1 MRNRRFRSITTGA
14 GLAVLLLSLVV
25 ATPSRAAEPAFP
37 PGSRIGLVPPTGMV
51 ISDAFAGFAD
61 PEKNA
66 AILIATL
73 PAAAYS
79 QLDKTL
85 DTEEL
90 RKQGISLEKR
100 EPMRL
105 DAGKGFL
112 LTGRQVAGKER
123 YRKWLLVLAAG
134 DITALVSVQIPESD
148 TAYPNNIVRTALAT
162 LAVRQKVPEQE
173 QLGLLPFTVGDL
185 AGFRVDAV
193 LPGRALVLSAAAAET
208 PKDAS
213 KESEEAPKEPKEA
226 KDSKDAAKETSKE
239 ASKAPKEAKDS
250 KEAAKDSSKEAAARS
265 FDARL
270 LIAAAPGGPAEA
282 DDRGSFARTSF
293 AEIGGMQG
301 CPHHDVGAA
310 AHRRTIGI
318 SDHGGSQG
326 HAQRSRFDGG
336 AMAAFRQRRVSA
348 DDRDRTRRRM
358 DQHALAAARR
368 PRQRS
373 AEVSPAIQA
382 AARANAP
389 NTPYCAK
396 PGIGLE

>member
-1 MRNRRFRSITTGA
+1 MRNSRFRSITAGA

-25 ATPSRAAEPAFP
+25 AMPSRAAEPAFP

-134 DITALVSVQIPESD
+134 DITALVSVQVPESD
-148 TAYPNNIVRTALAT
+148 TAYPNNIVRAALAT

-208 PKDAS
+208 PKDAA

-226 KDSKDAAKETSKE
+226 KDSKE
-239 ASKAPKEAKDS
+239 AP
-250 KEAAKDSSKEAAARS
+250 KDSSKEAAARS

-293 AEIGGMQG
+293 AEIGGIR
-301 CPHHDVGAA
+301 DVRITMSEPLRIGGQSGYQTMAEAKDARSGADVMVVQWL
-310 AHRRTIGI
+310 RFGSGGFLQMTGI
-318 SDHGGSQG
+318 
-326 HAQRSRFDGG
+326 
-336 AMAAFRQRRVSA
+336 
-348 DDRDRTRRRM
+348 
-358 DQHALAAARR
+358 
-368 PRQRS
+368 
-373 AEVSPAIQA
+373 
-382 AARANAP
+382 ARADAWTTTLSRLRAVRDSVQP
-389 NTPYCAK
+389 K
-396 PGIGLE
+396 

>member
-1 MRNRRFRSITTGA
+1 MRNSRFRSITAGA

-25 ATPSRAAEPAFP
+25 AMPSRAAEPAFP

-134 DITALVSVQIPESD
+134 DITALVSVQVPESD
-148 TAYPNNIVRTALAT
+148 TAYPNNIVRAALAT

-208 PKDAS
+208 AKDAA

-226 KDSKDAAKETSKE
+226 KDSKEAAKDTSKE
-239 ASKAPKEAKDS
+239 APKEPKEAKNS
-250 KEAAKDSSKEAAARS
+250 KEAPKDSSKEAAARS

-293 AEIGGMQG
+293 AEIGGIR
-301 CPHHDVGAA
+301 DVRITMSEPLRIGGQSGYQTMAEAKDARSGADVMVVQWL
-310 AHRRTIGI
+310 RFGSGGFLQMTGI
-318 SDHGGSQG
+318 
-326 HAQRSRFDGG
+326 
-336 AMAAFRQRRVSA
+336 
-348 DDRDRTRRRM
+348 
-358 DQHALAAARR
+358 
-368 PRQRS
+368 
-373 AEVSPAIQA
+373 
-382 AARANAP
+382 ARADAWTSTLSRLRAVRDSVQP
-389 NTPYCAK
+389 K
-396 PGIGLE
+396 

>member
-1 MRNRRFRSITTGA
+1 MRNSRFPSITTGA
-14 GLAVLLLSLVV
+14 GLAVLLLSLLV
-25 ATPSRAAEPAFP
+25 AMPSRAAEPIFP

-51 ISDAFAGFAD
+51 LSEAFAGFAD

-90 RKQGISLEKR
+90 RKQGITLEKR

-112 LTGRQVAGKER
+112 LTGRQSAGKEH

-134 DITALVSVQIPESD
+134 DITALVSVQIPEPD
-148 TAYPNNIVRTALAT
+148 TNYPNNIVRTALAT
-162 LAVRQKVPEQE
+162 LAVRQKVPEDE

-193 LPGRALVLSAAAAET
+193 LPGRAVVLSALADETAKDAFKEKEAPKEPEEAAKESKET

-213 KESEEAPKEPKEA
+213 T
-226 KDSKDAAKETSKE
+226 ET
-239 ASKAPKEAKDS
+239 SKAPKEAA
-250 KEAAKDSSKEAAARS
+250 KEAKEAQKDFSKGSAGRS

-293 AEIGGMQG
+293 AEIGGIR
-301 CPHHDVGAA
+301 DVHITMSEPLRIGGQSGYQTMAEAKDARSGADVMVVQWL
-310 AHRRTIGI
+310 RFG
-318 SDHGGSQG
+318 SGGFLQ
-326 HAQRSRFDGG
+326 
-336 AMAAFRQRRVSA
+336 M
-348 DDRDRTRRRM
+348 T
-358 DQHALAAARR
+358 
-368 PRQRS
+368 
-373 AEVSPAIQA
+373 
-382 AARANAP
+382 
-389 NTPYCAK
+389 
-396 PGIGLE
+396 GIGRVDVWTRTLARLRTVRDSIQPK

>member
-1 MRNRRFRSITTGA
+1 MRNSRFRSITAGA
-14 GLAVLLLSLVV
+14 GLAILLLSLVV
-25 ATPSRAAEPAFP
+25 AMPSRAAEPAFP

-134 DITALVSVQIPESD
+134 DITALVSVQVPESD
-148 TAYPNNIVRTALAT
+148 TAYPNNIVRAALAT

-208 PKDAS
+208 AKDAA

-226 KDSKDAAKETSKE
+226 KDSKEAAKDTSKE
-239 ASKAPKEAKDS
+239 APKEPKEAKDS
-250 KEAAKDSSKEAAARS
+250 KEAPKDSSKEAAARS

-293 AEIGGMQG
+293 AEIGGIR
-301 CPHHDVGAA
+301 DVRITMSEPLRIGGQSGYQTMAEAKDARSGADVMVVQWL
-310 AHRRTIGI
+310 RFGSGGFLQMTGI
-318 SDHGGSQG
+318 
-326 HAQRSRFDGG
+326 
-336 AMAAFRQRRVSA
+336 
-348 DDRDRTRRRM
+348 
-358 DQHALAAARR
+358 
-368 PRQRS
+368 
-373 AEVSPAIQA
+373 
-382 AARANAP
+382 ARADAWTSTLSRLRAVRDSVQP
-389 NTPYCAK
+389 K
-396 PGIGLE
+396 

>member
-1 MRNRRFRSITTGA
+1 MRNSRFRSITAGA
-14 GLAVLLLSLVV
+14 GLAILLLSLVV
-25 ATPSRAAEPAFP
+25 AMPSRAAEPAFP

-134 DITALVSVQIPESD
+134 DITALVSVQVPESD
-148 TAYPNNIVRTALAT
+148 TAYPNNIVRAALAT

-208 PKDAS
+208 AKDAA

-226 KDSKDAAKETSKE
+226 KDSKEAAKDTSKE
-239 ASKAPKEAKDS
+239 APKEPKEAKDS
-250 KEAAKDSSKEAAARS
+250 KEAPKDSSKEAAARS

-293 AEIGGMQG
+293 AEIGGIR
-301 CPHHDVGAA
+301 DVRITMSEPLRIGGQSGYQTMAEAKDTRSGADVMVVQWL
-310 AHRRTIGI
+310 RFGSGGFLQMTGI
-318 SDHGGSQG
+318 
-326 HAQRSRFDGG
+326 
-336 AMAAFRQRRVSA
+336 
-348 DDRDRTRRRM
+348 
-358 DQHALAAARR
+358 
-368 PRQRS
+368 
-373 AEVSPAIQA
+373 
-382 AARANAP
+382 ARADAWTSTLSRLRAVRDSVQP
-389 NTPYCAK
+389 K
-396 PGIGLE
+396 

>member
-1 MRNRRFRSITTGA
+1 MRNSRFRSITAGA

-25 ATPSRAAEPAFP
+25 AMPSRAAEPAFP

-134 DITALVSVQIPESD
+134 DITALVSVQVPESD
-148 TAYPNNIVRTALAT
+148 TAYPNNIVRAALAT

-208 PKDAS
+208 PKDAA
-213 KESEEAPKEPKEA
+213 KKSEEAPKEPKEA
-226 KDSKDAAKETSKE
+226 KDSKE
-239 ASKAPKEAKDS
+239 AP
-250 KEAAKDSSKEAAARS
+250 KDSSKEAAARS

-293 AEIGGMQG
+293 AEIGGIR
-301 CPHHDVGAA
+301 DVRITMSEPLRIGGQSGYQTMAEAKDTRSGADVMVVQWL
-310 AHRRTIGI
+310 RFGSGGFLQMTGI
-318 SDHGGSQG
+318 
-326 HAQRSRFDGG
+326 
-336 AMAAFRQRRVSA
+336 
-348 DDRDRTRRRM
+348 
-358 DQHALAAARR
+358 
-368 PRQRS
+368 
-373 AEVSPAIQA
+373 
-382 AARANAP
+382 ARADAWTSTLSRLRAVRDSVQP
-389 NTPYCAK
+389 K
-396 PGIGLE
+396 

>member
-1 MRNRRFRSITTGA
+1 MRNSRFRSITAGA

-25 ATPSRAAEPAFP
+25 AMPSRAAEPAFP

-51 ISDAFAGFAD
+51 ISDAFVGFAD

-134 DITALVSVQIPESD
+134 DITALVSVQVPESD
-148 TAYPNNIVRTALAT
+148 TAYPNNIVRAALAT

-208 PKDAS
+208 AKDAA

-226 KDSKDAAKETSKE
+226 KDSKEAAKDTSKE
-239 ASKAPKEAKDS
+239 APKEPKEAKDS
-250 KEAAKDSSKEAAARS
+250 KEAPKDSSKEAAARS

-293 AEIGGMQG
+293 AEIGGIR
-301 CPHHDVGAA
+301 DVRITMSEPLRIGGQSGYQTMAEAKDARSGADVMVVQWL
-310 AHRRTIGI
+310 RFGSGGFLQMTGI
-318 SDHGGSQG
+318 
-326 HAQRSRFDGG
+326 
-336 AMAAFRQRRVSA
+336 
-348 DDRDRTRRRM
+348 
-358 DQHALAAARR
+358 
-368 PRQRS
+368 
-373 AEVSPAIQA
+373 
-382 AARANAP
+382 ARADAWTSTLSRLRAVRDSVQP
-389 NTPYCAK
+389 K
-396 PGIGLE
+396 

>member
-1 MRNRRFRSITTGA
+1 MRNSRFRSITAGA

-25 ATPSRAAEPAFP
+25 AMPSRAAEPAFP

-90 RKQGISLEKR
+90 RKQGITLEKR

-134 DITALVSVQIPESD
+134 DITALVSVQVPESD
-148 TAYPNNIVRTALAT
+148 TAYPNNIVRAALAT

-208 PKDAS
+208 AKDAA

-226 KDSKDAAKETSKE
+226 KDSKEAAKDTSKE
-239 ASKAPKEAKDS
+239 APKEPKEAKDS
-250 KEAAKDSSKEAAARS
+250 KEAPKDSSKEAAARS

-293 AEIGGMQG
+293 AEIGGIR
-301 CPHHDVGAA
+301 DVRITMSEPLRIGGQSGYQTMAEAKDARSGADVMVVQWL
-310 AHRRTIGI
+310 RFGSGGFLQMTGI
-318 SDHGGSQG
+318 
-326 HAQRSRFDGG
+326 
-336 AMAAFRQRRVSA
+336 
-348 DDRDRTRRRM
+348 
-358 DQHALAAARR
+358 
-368 PRQRS
+368 
-373 AEVSPAIQA
+373 
-382 AARANAP
+382 ARADAWTSTLSRLRAVRDSVQP
-389 NTPYCAK
+389 K
-396 PGIGLE
+396 

>member
-1 MRNRRFRSITTGA
+1 MRNSRFRSITAGA
-14 GLAVLLLSLVV
+14 GLAILLLSLVV
-25 ATPSRAAEPAFP
+25 AMPTRAAEPAFP

-134 DITALVSVQIPESD
+134 DITALVSVQVPESD
-148 TAYPNNIVRTALAT
+148 TAYPNNIVRAALAT

-226 KDSKDAAKETSKE
+226 KDSKEAPKDTSKE
-239 ASKAPKEAKDS
+239 APKEPKEAKDS
-250 KEAAKDSSKEAAARS
+250 KEAAKDASKEAAARS

-293 AEIGGMQG
+293 AEIGGIR
-301 CPHHDVGAA
+301 DVRITMSEPLRIGGQSGYQTMAEAKDTRSGADVMVVQWL
-310 AHRRTIGI
+310 RFGSGGFLQMTGI
-318 SDHGGSQG
+318 
-326 HAQRSRFDGG
+326 
-336 AMAAFRQRRVSA
+336 
-348 DDRDRTRRRM
+348 
-358 DQHALAAARR
+358 
-368 PRQRS
+368 
-373 AEVSPAIQA
+373 
-382 AARANAP
+382 ARADAWTSTLSRLRAVRDSVQP
-389 NTPYCAK
+389 K
-396 PGIGLE
+396 

>member
-1 MRNRRFRSITTGA
+1 MRNRRFRSITAGA
-14 GLAVLLLSLVV
+14 GLAVLLLSLVL

-123 YRKWLLVLAAG
+123 YRKWLLVLASG
-134 DITALVSVQIPESD
+134 DITALVSVQVPESD

-208 PKDAS
+208 PKDTS

-226 KDSKDAAKETSKE
+226 KDSKDAPKETSKE

-293 AEIGGMQG
+293 AEIGGIR
-301 CPHHDVGAA
+301 DVRITMSEPLRIGGQSGYQTMAEAKDTRSGADVMVVQWL
-310 AHRRTIGI
+310 RFGSGGFLQMTGI
-318 SDHGGSQG
+318 
-326 HAQRSRFDGG
+326 
-336 AMAAFRQRRVSA
+336 
-348 DDRDRTRRRM
+348 
-358 DQHALAAARR
+358 
-368 PRQRS
+368 
-373 AEVSPAIQA
+373 
-382 AARANAP
+382 ARADAWTSTLSRLRAVRDSVQP
-389 NTPYCAK
+389 K
-396 PGIGLE
+396 

>member
-1 MRNRRFRSITTGA
+1 MRNRRFRSITAGA
-14 GLAVLLLSLVV
+14 GLAVLLLSLVL

-90 RKQGISLEKR
+90 RKQGITLEKR

-123 YRKWLLVLAAG
+123 YRKWLLVLASG
-134 DITALVSVQIPESD
+134 DITALVSVQVPESD

-208 PKDAS
+208 PKDTS

-226 KDSKDAAKETSKE
+226 KDSKEAPKDTSKEAPKEPKDAKDSKDGPKETSKE
-239 ASKAPKEAKDS
+239 ESKAPKEAKDS

-293 AEIGGMQG
+293 AEIGGIR
-301 CPHHDVGAA
+301 DVRITMSEPLRIGGQSGYQTMAEAKDARSGADLMVVQWL
-310 AHRRTIGI
+310 RFGSGGFLQMTGI
-318 SDHGGSQG
+318 
-326 HAQRSRFDGG
+326 
-336 AMAAFRQRRVSA
+336 
-348 DDRDRTRRRM
+348 
-358 DQHALAAARR
+358 
-368 PRQRS
+368 
-373 AEVSPAIQA
+373 
-382 AARANAP
+382 ARADAWTSTLSRLRAVRDSVQP
-389 NTPYCAK
+389 K
-396 PGIGLE
+396 

>member
-1 MRNRRFRSITTGA
+1 MRNSRFRSITAGA

-25 ATPSRAAEPAFP
+25 AMPSRAAEPAFP

-134 DITALVSVQIPESD
+134 DITALVSVQVPESD
-148 TAYPNNIVRTALAT
+148 TAYPNNIVRAALAT

-213 KESEEAPKEPKEA
+213 KESEEAPKEPKEVSKDSKEAPKDTSKEAPKEPKEA
-226 KDSKDAAKETSKE
+226 KDSKEAPKETSKE

-250 KEAAKDSSKEAAARS
+250 KETAKNSSKEAAARS

-293 AEIGGMQG
+293 AEIGGIR
-301 CPHHDVGAA
+301 DVRITMSEPLRIGGQSGYQTMAEAKDTRSGADVMVVQWL
-310 AHRRTIGI
+310 RFGSGGFLQMTGI
-318 SDHGGSQG
+318 
-326 HAQRSRFDGG
+326 
-336 AMAAFRQRRVSA
+336 
-348 DDRDRTRRRM
+348 
-358 DQHALAAARR
+358 
-368 PRQRS
+368 
-373 AEVSPAIQA
+373 
-382 AARANAP
+382 ARADAWTSTLSRLRAVRDSVQP
-389 NTPYCAK
+389 K
-396 PGIGLE
+396 

>member
-1 MRNRRFRSITTGA
+1 MRNRRFRSITAGA
-14 GLAVLLLSLVV
+14 GLALLLLSLVL

-123 YRKWLLVLAAG
+123 YRKWLLVLASG
-134 DITALVSVQIPESD
+134 DITALVSVQVPESD

-208 PKDAS
+208 PKDTS

-226 KDSKDAAKETSKE
+226 KDSKEAPKDTSKEAPKEPKDAKDSKDGPKETSKE

-293 AEIGGMQG
+293 AEIGGIR
-301 CPHHDVGAA
+301 DVRITMSEPLRIGGQSGYQTMAEAKDARSGADLMVVQWL
-310 AHRRTIGI
+310 RFGSGGFLQMTGI
-318 SDHGGSQG
+318 
-326 HAQRSRFDGG
+326 
-336 AMAAFRQRRVSA
+336 
-348 DDRDRTRRRM
+348 
-358 DQHALAAARR
+358 
-368 PRQRS
+368 
-373 AEVSPAIQA
+373 
-382 AARANAP
+382 ARADAWTSTLSRLRAVRDSVQP
-389 NTPYCAK
+389 K
-396 PGIGLE
+396 

>member
-1 MRNRRFRSITTGA
+1 MRNSRFRSITAGA

-25 ATPSRAAEPAFP
+25 AMPSHAAEPAFP

-85 DTEEL
+85 DSEEL

-134 DITALVSVQIPESD
+134 DITALVSVQVPESD
-148 TAYPNNIVRTALAT
+148 TAYPNNILRAALAT

-193 LPGRALVLSAAAAET
+193 LPGRALVLSAAAEET

-213 KESEEAPKEPKEA
+213 KESKEAPKEPAEVSKDSNEALKDTSKEAPKEPKEA
-226 KDSKDAAKETSKE
+226 KDSKEAPKETSKE
-239 ASKAPKEAKDS
+239 ASKTPKEAKDS
-250 KEAAKDSSKEAAARS
+250 KETAKDSSKEAAARS

-293 AEIGGMQG
+293 AEIGGIR
-301 CPHHDVGAA
+301 DVRITMSEPLRIGGQSGYQTMAEAKDTRSGADVMVVQWL
-310 AHRRTIGI
+310 RFGSGGFLQMTGI
-318 SDHGGSQG
+318 
-326 HAQRSRFDGG
+326 
-336 AMAAFRQRRVSA
+336 
-348 DDRDRTRRRM
+348 
-358 DQHALAAARR
+358 
-368 PRQRS
+368 
-373 AEVSPAIQA
+373 
-382 AARANAP
+382 ARADAWTSTLSRLRAVRDSVQP
-389 NTPYCAK
+389 K
-396 PGIGLE
+396 

>member
-1 MRNRRFRSITTGA
+1 MRNSRFRSITTGA
-14 GLAVLLLSLVV
+14 GLAILLLSLVV
-25 ATPSRAAEPAFP
+25 AMPSRAAEPAFP

-66 AILIATL
+66 AILIASL

-134 DITALVSVQIPESD
+134 DITALVSVQVPESD
-148 TAYPNNIVRTALAT
+148 TAYPNNIVRAALAT

-193 LPGRALVLSAAAAET
+193 LPGRALVLSAAAEET

-213 KESEEAPKEPKEA
+213 KESQEPPKEPTEVSNDSKEALKDTSKEAPKEPKEA
-226 KDSKDAAKETSKE
+226 KDSKEAPKETSKE

-250 KEAAKDSSKEAAARS
+250 KEAAKDSSKEATARS

-293 AEIGGMQG
+293 AEIGGIR
-301 CPHHDVGAA
+301 DVRITMSEPLRIGGQSGYQTMAEAKDTRSGADVMVVQWL
-310 AHRRTIGI
+310 RFGSGGFLQMTGI
-318 SDHGGSQG
+318 
-326 HAQRSRFDGG
+326 
-336 AMAAFRQRRVSA
+336 
-348 DDRDRTRRRM
+348 
-358 DQHALAAARR
+358 
-368 PRQRS
+368 
-373 AEVSPAIQA
+373 
-382 AARANAP
+382 ARADAWTSTLSRLRAVRDSVQP
-389 NTPYCAK
+389 K
-396 PGIGLE
+396 

>member
-1 MRNRRFRSITTGA
+1 MRNRRFRSITAGA

-25 ATPSRAAEPAFP
+25 AMPSRAAEPAFP

-90 RKQGISLEKR
+90 RKQGITLEKR

-123 YRKWLLVLAAG
+123 YRKWLLVLASG
-134 DITALVSVQIPESD
+134 DITALVSVQVPESD

-208 PKDAS
+208 PKDTS

-226 KDSKDAAKETSKE
+226 KDSKEAAKDTSKE
-239 ASKAPKEAKDS
+239 APKEPKEAKDS
-250 KEAAKDSSKEAAARS
+250 KEAPKDSSKEAAARS

-293 AEIGGMQG
+293 AEIGGIR
-301 CPHHDVGAA
+301 DVRITMSEPLRIGGQSGYQTMAEAKDARSGADLMVVQWL
-310 AHRRTIGI
+310 RFGSGGFLQMTGI
-318 SDHGGSQG
+318 
-326 HAQRSRFDGG
+326 
-336 AMAAFRQRRVSA
+336 
-348 DDRDRTRRRM
+348 
-358 DQHALAAARR
+358 
-368 PRQRS
+368 
-373 AEVSPAIQA
+373 
-382 AARANAP
+382 ARADAWTSTLSRLRAVRDSVQP
-389 NTPYCAK
+389 K
-396 PGIGLE
+396 

>member
-1 MRNRRFRSITTGA
+1 MRNRRFRSITAGA

-25 ATPSRAAEPAFP
+25 ATPTRAAEPAFP

-134 DITALVSVQIPESD
+134 DITALVSVQVPESD

-226 KDSKDAAKETSKE
+226 KDSKDAPKETSKE

-293 AEIGGMQG
+293 AEIGGIR
-301 CPHHDVGAA
+301 DVRITMSEPLRIGGQSGYQTMAEAKDTRSGADVMVVQWL
-310 AHRRTIGI
+310 RFGSGGFLQMTGI
-318 SDHGGSQG
+318 
-326 HAQRSRFDGG
+326 
-336 AMAAFRQRRVSA
+336 
-348 DDRDRTRRRM
+348 
-358 DQHALAAARR
+358 
-368 PRQRS
+368 
-373 AEVSPAIQA
+373 
-382 AARANAP
+382 ARADAWTSTLSRLRAVRDSVQP
-389 NTPYCAK
+389 K
-396 PGIGLE
+396 

>member
-1 MRNRRFRSITTGA
+1 MRNSRFRSITAGA

-25 ATPSRAAEPAFP
+25 AMPSRAAEPAFP

-134 DITALVSVQIPESD
+134 DITALVSVQVPESD
-148 TAYPNNIVRTALAT
+148 TAYPNNIVRAALAT

-208 PKDAS
+208 AKDAA

-226 KDSKDAAKETSKE
+226 KDSKEAAKDTSKEAPKEPKEAKDSKEAPKDTSKE

-250 KEAAKDSSKEAAARS
+250 KEAPKDSSKEAAARS

-293 AEIGGMQG
+293 AEIGGIR
-301 CPHHDVGAA
+301 DVRITMSEPLRIGGQSGYQTMAEAKDARSGADVMVVQWL
-310 AHRRTIGI
+310 RFGSGGFLQMTGI
-318 SDHGGSQG
+318 
-326 HAQRSRFDGG
+326 
-336 AMAAFRQRRVSA
+336 
-348 DDRDRTRRRM
+348 
-358 DQHALAAARR
+358 
-368 PRQRS
+368 
-373 AEVSPAIQA
+373 
-382 AARANAP
+382 ARADAWTSTLSRLRAVRDSVQP
-389 NTPYCAK
+389 K
-396 PGIGLE
+396 

>member
-1 MRNRRFRSITTGA
+1 MRNSRFHSITAGA

-25 ATPSRAAEPAFP
+25 AMPSRAAEPAFP

-134 DITALVSVQIPESD
+134 DITALVSVQVPESD
-148 TAYPNNIVRTALAT
+148 TAYPNNIVRAALAT

-213 KESEEAPKEPKEA
+213 KESEEAPKEPKEVSKDSKEALKDTSKEAPKEPKEA
-226 KDSKDAAKETSKE
+226 KDSKEAPKDTSKE

-250 KEAAKDSSKEAAARS
+250 KEAAKDSSKEAAVRS

-293 AEIGGMQG
+293 AEIGGIR
-301 CPHHDVGAA
+301 DVRITMSEPLRIGGQSGYQTMAEAKDARSGADVMVVQWL
-310 AHRRTIGI
+310 RFGSGGFLQMTGI
-318 SDHGGSQG
+318 
-326 HAQRSRFDGG
+326 
-336 AMAAFRQRRVSA
+336 
-348 DDRDRTRRRM
+348 
-358 DQHALAAARR
+358 
-368 PRQRS
+368 
-373 AEVSPAIQA
+373 
-382 AARANAP
+382 ARADAWTSTLSRLRAVRDSVQP
-389 NTPYCAK
+389 K
-396 PGIGLE
+396 

>member
-1 MRNRRFRSITTGA
+1 MRNRRFRSITTGV
-14 GLAVLLLSLVV
+14 GLAVFLLSLLV
-25 ATPSRAAEPAFP
+25 AMPSRAAEPIFP

-51 ISDAFAGFAD
+51 LSDAFAGFAD

-66 AILIATL
+66 AVLIATL

-90 RKQGISLEKR
+90 RKQGITLEKR

-112 LTGRQVAGKER
+112 LTGRQSAGKEH

-134 DITALVSVQIPESD
+134 DITALVSVQIPEPD
-148 TAYPNNIVRTALAT
+148 TNYPNNVVRTALAT
-162 LAVRQKVPEQE
+162 LAVRQKVPEDE

-193 LPGRALVLSAAAAET
+193 LPGRAVVLSAPADEAAKDASKEKEAPKEPEEAAKESKET

-213 KESEEAPKEPKEA
+213 K
-226 KDSKDAAKETSKE
+226 DTSK
-239 ASKAPKEAKDS
+239 AS
-250 KEAAKDSSKEAAARS
+250 KEAAKEAKEAQKDISKGSATRS

-282 DDRGSFARTSF
+282 DDRGNFARTAF
-293 AEIGGMQG
+293 AEIGGIR
-301 CPHHDVGAA
+301 DVHITMSEPLRIGGQSGYQTMAEAKDTRSGADVMVVQWL
-310 AHRRTIGI
+310 RFG
-318 SDHGGSQG
+318 SGGFLQ
-326 HAQRSRFDGG
+326 
-336 AMAAFRQRRVSA
+336 M
-348 DDRDRTRRRM
+348 T
-358 DQHALAAARR
+358 
-368 PRQRS
+368 
-373 AEVSPAIQA
+373 
-382 AARANAP
+382 
-389 NTPYCAK
+389 
-396 PGIGLE
+396 GIGRVDVWTHTLARLRTVRDSIQPK

>member
-1 MRNRRFRSITTGA
+1 MRNRRFRSITAGA
-14 GLAVLLLSLVV
+14 GLAVVLLSLVV
-25 ATPSRAAEPAFP
+25 AMPSRAAEPAFP

-134 DITALVSVQIPESD
+134 DITALVSVQVPESD

-226 KDSKDAAKETSKE
+226 KDSKEAAKDSSKEAPKEPKEAKDSKDAPKETSKE

-293 AEIGGMQG
+293 AEIGGIR
-301 CPHHDVGAA
+301 DVRITMSEPLRIGGQSGYQTMAEAKDTRSGADVMVVQWL
-310 AHRRTIGI
+310 RFGSGGFLQMTGI
-318 SDHGGSQG
+318 
-326 HAQRSRFDGG
+326 
-336 AMAAFRQRRVSA
+336 
-348 DDRDRTRRRM
+348 
-358 DQHALAAARR
+358 
-368 PRQRS
+368 
-373 AEVSPAIQA
+373 
-382 AARANAP
+382 ARADAWTSTLSRLRAVRDSVQP
-389 NTPYCAK
+389 K
-396 PGIGLE
+396 

>member
-1 MRNRRFRSITTGA
+1 MRNRRFRSITAGA

-25 ATPSRAAEPAFP
+25 AMPSRAAEPAFP

-213 KESEEAPKEPKEA
+213 KESEEAPKEPKDA
-226 KDSKDAAKETSKE
+226 KDSKDAPKETSKE

-293 AEIGGMQG
+293 AEIGGIR
-301 CPHHDVGAA
+301 DVRITMSEPLRIGGQSGYQTMAEAKDTRSGADVMVVQWL
-310 AHRRTIGI
+310 RFGSGGFLQMTGI
-318 SDHGGSQG
+318 
-326 HAQRSRFDGG
+326 
-336 AMAAFRQRRVSA
+336 
-348 DDRDRTRRRM
+348 
-358 DQHALAAARR
+358 
-368 PRQRS
+368 
-373 AEVSPAIQA
+373 
-382 AARANAP
+382 ARADAWTSTLSRLRAVRDSIQP
-389 NTPYCAK
+389 K
-396 PGIGLE
+396 

>member
-1 MRNRRFRSITTGA
+1 MRNRRFRSITAGA
-14 GLAVLLLSLVV
+14 GLAVLLLSLVL

-90 RKQGISLEKR
+90 RKQGITLEKR

-123 YRKWLLVLAAG
+123 YRKWLLVLASG
-134 DITALVSVQIPESD
+134 DITALVSVQVPESD

-208 PKDAS
+208 PKDTS

-226 KDSKDAAKETSKE
+226 KELQG
-239 ASKAPKEAKDS
+239 
-250 KEAAKDSSKEAAARS
+250 SSERHFQGGTERAQGREGLQGRSERDLQRSVESTQGSEGLQGSCERLFQGGSRSQFRRAAADRCC
-265 FDARL
+265 ARR
-270 LIAAAPGGPAEA
+270 A
-282 DDRGSFARTSF
+282 
-293 AEIGGMQG
+293 
-301 CPHHDVGAA
+301 
-310 AHRRTIGI
+310 
-318 SDHGGSQG
+318 GGSG
-326 HAQRSRFDGG
+326 
-336 AMAAFRQRRVSA
+336 
-348 DDRDRTRRRM
+348 
-358 DQHALAAARR
+358 
-368 PRQRS
+368 
-373 AEVSPAIQA
+373 
-382 AARANAP
+382 
-389 NTPYCAK
+389 
-396 PGIGLE
+396 

>member
-1 MRNRRFRSITTGA
+1 MRNSRFRSITAGA
-14 GLAVLLLSLVV
+14 GLAILLLSLVV
-25 ATPSRAAEPAFP
+25 AMPSRAAEPAFP

-51 ISDAFAGFAD
+51 ISDAFVGFAD

-134 DITALVSVQIPESD
+134 DITALVSVQVPESD
-148 TAYPNNIVRTALAT
+148 TAYPNNIVRAALAT

-208 PKDAS
+208 AKDAA
-213 KESEEAPKEPKEA
+213 KESEEAPKEPKEVSKDSKEALKDTSKEAPKEPKEA
-226 KDSKDAAKETSKE
+226 KDSKEAPKDTSKE

-250 KEAAKDSSKEAAARS
+250 KEAPKDSSKEAAARS

-293 AEIGGMQG
+293 AEIGGIR
-301 CPHHDVGAA
+301 DVRITMSEPLRIGGQSGYQTMAEAKDARSGADVMVVQWL
-310 AHRRTIGI
+310 RFGSGGFLQMTGI
-318 SDHGGSQG
+318 
-326 HAQRSRFDGG
+326 
-336 AMAAFRQRRVSA
+336 
-348 DDRDRTRRRM
+348 
-358 DQHALAAARR
+358 
-368 PRQRS
+368 
-373 AEVSPAIQA
+373 
-382 AARANAP
+382 ARADAWTSTLSRLRAVRDSVQP
-389 NTPYCAK
+389 K
-396 PGIGLE
+396 

>member
-1 MRNRRFRSITTGA
+1 MRNRRFRSITAGA

-25 ATPSRAAEPAFP
+25 AMPSRAAEPAFP

-134 DITALVSVQIPESD
+134 DITALVSVQVPESD

-213 KESEEAPKEPKEA
+213 KESEEAPKEPKDA
-226 KDSKDAAKETSKE
+226 KDSKDAPKETSKE

-293 AEIGGMQG
+293 AEIGGIR
-301 CPHHDVGAA
+301 DVRITMSEPLRIGGQSGYQTMAEAKDTRSGADVMVVQWL
-310 AHRRTIGI
+310 RFGSGGFLQMTGI
-318 SDHGGSQG
+318 
-326 HAQRSRFDGG
+326 
-336 AMAAFRQRRVSA
+336 
-348 DDRDRTRRRM
+348 
-358 DQHALAAARR
+358 
-368 PRQRS
+368 
-373 AEVSPAIQA
+373 
-382 AARANAP
+382 ARADAWTSTLSRLRAVRDSVQP
-389 NTPYCAK
+389 K
-396 PGIGLE
+396 

>member
-1 MRNRRFRSITTGA
+1 MRNRRFRSITAGA
-14 GLAVLLLSLVV
+14 GLAVLLLSLVL

-123 YRKWLLVLAAG
+123 YRKWLLVLASG
-134 DITALVSVQIPESD
+134 DITALVSVQVPESD

-208 PKDAS
+208 PKDTS

-226 KDSKDAAKETSKE
+226 KDSKEAPKDTSKEAPKEPKDAKDSKDGPKETSKE

-250 KEAAKDSSKEAAARS
+250 KEAPKDTSKEAAARS

-293 AEIGGMQG
+293 AEIGGIR
-301 CPHHDVGAA
+301 DVRITMSEPLRIGGQSGYQTMAEAKDARSGADLMVVQWL
-310 AHRRTIGI
+310 RFGSGGFLQMTGI
-318 SDHGGSQG
+318 
-326 HAQRSRFDGG
+326 
-336 AMAAFRQRRVSA
+336 
-348 DDRDRTRRRM
+348 
-358 DQHALAAARR
+358 
-368 PRQRS
+368 
-373 AEVSPAIQA
+373 
-382 AARANAP
+382 ARADAWTSTLSRLRAVRDSVQP
-389 NTPYCAK
+389 K
-396 PGIGLE
+396 

>member
-1 MRNRRFRSITTGA
+1 MRNSRFRSITAGA

-25 ATPSRAAEPAFP
+25 AMPSRAAEPAFP

-134 DITALVSVQIPESD
+134 DITALVSVQVPESD
-148 TAYPNNIVRTALAT
+148 TAYPNNIVRAALAT

-208 PKDAS
+208 AKDAA

-226 KDSKDAAKETSKE
+226 KNSKEAAKDTSKE
-239 ASKAPKEAKDS
+239 APKEPKEAKDS
-250 KEAAKDSSKEAAARS
+250 KEAPKDSSKEAAARS

-293 AEIGGMQG
+293 AEIGGIR
-301 CPHHDVGAA
+301 DVRITMSEPLRIGGQSGYQTMAEAKDARSGADVMVVQWL
-310 AHRRTIGI
+310 RFGSGGFLQMTGI
-318 SDHGGSQG
+318 
-326 HAQRSRFDGG
+326 
-336 AMAAFRQRRVSA
+336 
-348 DDRDRTRRRM
+348 
-358 DQHALAAARR
+358 
-368 PRQRS
+368 
-373 AEVSPAIQA
+373 
-382 AARANAP
+382 ARADAWTSTLSRLRAVRDSVQP
-389 NTPYCAK
+389 K
-396 PGIGLE
+396 

>member
-1 MRNRRFRSITTGA
+1 MRNRRFRSITAGA
-14 GLAVLLLSLVV
+14 GLAVLLLSLVL

-90 RKQGISLEKR
+90 RKQGITLEKR

-123 YRKWLLVLAAG
+123 YRKWLLVLASG
-134 DITALVSVQIPESD
+134 DITALVSVQVPESD

-213 KESEEAPKEPKEA
+213 KESEEAPKEPKDA
-226 KDSKDAAKETSKE
+226 KDSKDAPKETSKE

-293 AEIGGMQG
+293 AEIGGIR
-301 CPHHDVGAA
+301 DVRITMSEPLRIGGQSGYQTMAEAKDTRSGADVMVVQWL
-310 AHRRTIGI
+310 RFGSGGFLQMTGI
-318 SDHGGSQG
+318 
-326 HAQRSRFDGG
+326 
-336 AMAAFRQRRVSA
+336 
-348 DDRDRTRRRM
+348 
-358 DQHALAAARR
+358 
-368 PRQRS
+368 
-373 AEVSPAIQA
+373 
-382 AARANAP
+382 ARADAWTSTLSRLRAVRDSIQP
-389 NTPYCAK
+389 K
-396 PGIGLE
+396 